1 MSYIFART
9 DGTEGIFFAD
19 SLLSP
24 INGAAN
30 PKDLNDHGLKIH
42 VLDGKH
48 CIAFAGIYGP
58 CINAISKFSELPVCE
73 KESSTSHLN
82 LNELIKAECSALN
95 IPFSNCDLIYL
106 RKLED
111 KAELF
116 LLKDGLLKL
125 INEGYIGDSN
135 FHEEFLKSF
144 ANSPYTSV
152 PGDEVL
158 SDFSKYNSRI
168 MNALHRLGA
177 KSFPTVSPI
186 DNLHW
191 VRVATDKKY
200 GFVYLASAS
209 SGRAGGSG
217 GMVSMFHI
225 SKPVF
230 GFAVFIQDE
239 KAGYVFYSGS
249 GSPHKINGLDFHE
262 FSENVKHYN
271 EEQMKFWFSLNDR
284 GSQGIC

>member
-9 DGTEGIFFAD
+9 DGTEGILFAD

-24 INGAAN
+24 INGVPN

-48 CIAFAGIYGP
+48 CIAFAGTYGP
-58 CINAISKFSELPVCE
+58 CINAISKFSDLSTHE
-73 KESSTSHLN
+73 KESSNSHLK
-82 LNELIKAECSALN
+82 LNELLKAECSGLN
-95 IPFSNCDLIYL
+95 VPLSNCDLIYL
-106 RKLED
+106 RKLGD

-116 LLKDGLLKL
+116 LLKDGLLKF
-125 INEGYIGDSN
+125 INEGYIGDAD

-144 ANSPYTSV
+144 AASPYTSIR
-152 PGDEVL
+152 GDEVL

-168 MNALHRLGA
+168 MNALHKLGA
-177 KSFPTVSPI
+177 KSFTTVSPI

-191 VRVATDKKY
+191 VRVATDKNY

-209 SGRAGGSG
+209 SGRIGETG

-239 KAGYVFYSGS
+239 KAGFVFYSGS
-249 GSPHKINGLDFHE
+249 GSPHKVYGADFHE
-262 FSENVKHYN
+262 FQKNVHQYN
-271 EEQMKFWFSLNDR
+271 EEQMQFFTTLPTP
-284 GSQGIC
+284 